1 MNLPSIHELRKGQEL
16 SWAIVFD
23 WLWPIAVAGARSHLA
38 NWAPDEID
46 DVAAE
51 CLEQLCDLV
60 ADNRVAST
68 DELAPLATTISHNI
82 AVDRLRSALAERRNI
97 NQTVSLDAIEE
108 ETEDVQAD
116 NPFHTLEAHETAE
129 IVEELIQTL
138 SPKQSAV
145 VHDFFFKQLTYTEI
159 SEKRDIPIGTI
170 GVLLTRSLEKLRKK
184 ISKSRTLLK
193 EISPKIR

>member
-38 NWAPDEID
+38 QWAPDEID

-51 CLEQLCDLV
+51 CLEQLCDMV
-60 ADNRVAST
+60 ADNRIET
-68 DELAPLATTISHNI
+68 TEELAPLATTISHNI

-97 NQTVSLDAIEE
+97 NQAVSLDALEVD
-108 ETEDVQAD
+108 TEDVQAE
-116 NPFHTLEAHETAE
+116 NPFHTLESQETAE
-129 IVEELIQTL
+129 LVEELIQTL
-138 SPKQSAV
+138 SPKQAAV
-145 VHDFFFKQLTYTEI
+145 VHDYFFKRLSYTEI

-170 GVLLTRSLEKLRKK
+170 GVLLNRSLQKLRKK

-193 EISPKIR
+193 EITPRIR